1 MYFSRKGLDRFTQI
15 LVVLNDV
22 VGDKACA
29 RDLLGRLKNAFT
41 VFVNHR
47 QQNPLA
53 YNTLWKGIVSTAGLG
68 TDSPAD
74 FDYANPS
81 PQGKSFPIHRS
92 FYWWSGH
99 SWAKGLHLSADGKDE
114 ESSSKDY
121 HSVYA
126 IKLWGN
132 ANGNQAMEARAN
144 LQLAIMKRAMN
155 TYILVPG
162 ISFEHKADH
171 ATYFGMN
178 PEYIIG
184 IHALPTTPVSAYIR
198 DPAFVRDMGSAAG

>member
-1 MYFSRKGLDRFTQI
+1 MAHSERQWVDN
-15 LVVLNDV
+15 LV
-22 VGDKACA
+22 
-29 RDLLGRLKNAFT
+29 
-41 VFVNHR
+41 
-47 QQNPLA
+47 
-53 YNTLWKGIVSTAGLG
+53 I
-68 TDSPAD
+68 
-74 FDYANPS
+74 DYANPS

-155 TYILVPG
+155 TYILVHEG
-162 ISFEHKADH
+162 QQVE
-171 ATYFGMN
+171 
-178 PEYIIG
+178 
-184 IHALPTTPVSAYIR
+184 
-198 DPAFVRDMGSAAG
+198 PAHETLRTRSLVFRLSTKLIMQRTLV